1 MNAPLP
7 VFLTAYDP
15 AELPGGTVDP
25 LGFTAGYLALA
36 DLLFPGMTAAAAQAT
51 YLPMLCAGL
60 TIAQAEGG
68 LGALSATAARKRR
81 IDVALR
87 FERLWALA
95 AALQGPTQSPDDEA
109 EATPPGESKTAGLRG
124 ITYVARQA
132 ERLTQA
138 GAKETASEF
147 ALLAQQYRYGAF
159 GIYGGVA
166 EQLRLLEKSTF
177 APTPGFGDTI
187 GQGFLNTTTESG
199 QPKELIRACLDATGT
214 VRLSTLK
221 AWGAKAHPGAPLT
234 GAAQKLLSEAAF
246 QNVERARTL
255 ELVERVA
262 RKRAADDGTGSLF
275 EACAEQ
281 ATEREGAELC
291 VALHAALAYDNFLR
305 NFTLIFERTLWLCRK
320 RSDAE
325 QSAEVFRNDV
335 IIEACGT
342 LGERAAA
349 LLAASERLFSLGK
362 GELRQRG
369 RGILD
374 IARLAHS
381 TTDVPSLVRLVLKR
395 HAEIQRGK
403 FDQGR
408 PKQAWIEECCSEFVL
423 TSSRIGIRS
432 GEPTAPEDVR
442 GPDWRFG
449 SAVSLLTVTGRLTPK
464 AAP

>member
-25 LGFTAGYLALA
+25 LGFTAGYLVLA

-60 TIAQAEGG
+60 SIAQTERG

-81 IDVALR
+81 IDIALR
-87 FERLWALA
+87 FERLWALS
-95 AALQGPTQSPDDEA
+95 AALQLPTQSPADDA
-109 EATPPGESKTAGLRG
+109 DAAPPGDSKTAGLRG
-124 ITYVARQA
+124 ITYVTRQA

-177 APTPGFGDTI
+177 APTPGFGDAI
-187 GQGFLNTTTESG
+187 GQSFLDATTDSS
-199 QPKELIRACLDATGT
+199 QRKELIRACLDATAT

-234 GAAQKLLSEAAF
+234 GAARKVLGDAAVL
-246 QNVERARTL
+246 NSDRARTL
-255 ELVERVA
+255 ALVERVA
-262 RKRAADDGTGSLF
+262 AKRVADDGTGSLF

-281 ATEREGAELC
+281 ASEADGEELG
-291 VALHAALAYDNFLR
+291 VALQAARTYDNFLR

-320 RSDAE
+320 MNDAE
-325 QSAEVFRNDV
+325 QSATIFGDSV

-342 LGERAAA
+342 LGQRAAA
-349 LLAASERLFSLGK
+349 FIAASERVFSLGK
-362 GELRQRG
+362 RELGERG

-374 IARLAHS
+374 VARHARSLA
-381 TTDVPSLVRLVLKR
+381 DVPSLVRLVRKR
-395 HAEIQRGK
+395 HADIQRGK

-408 PKQAWIEECCSEFVL
+408 PKQAWIEERGSEFAL
-423 TSSRIGIRS
+423 SSARIGIRS
-432 GEPTAPEDVR
+432 GEPTAPEHVR

-449 SAVSLLTVTGRLTPK
+449 AAVSLLTVTGRLAPK
-464 AAP
+464 AAT